1 MKTDFIVL
9 DIETTGISP
18 TSNMITEIG
27 AIKVINNQIKDNYSQ
42 LINPEAFVS
51 EQITKITGLTNDILK
66 DQPKLFQVFDSFNL
80 FCEDLPILGHNIMF
94 DFSFLKYHGNLL
106 GYPFEKKGIDTYR
119 LATYYLPDLKS
130 KSLTSLID
138 YFDIS
143 RQIAHR
149 AYHDALATYEVYKMF
164 ASEYK
169 KPGEDY
175 LFEPVTLVWKPQKTS
190 PITPKQIAFL
200 SALVEKHH
208 MYESIDVKSLT
219 KSEASRY
226 IDRILFEKGHHN

>member
-1 MKTDFIVL
+1 MKTNFVVV

-27 AIKVINNQIKDNYSQ
+27 ALKIIDNTVVDTYSQ

-51 EQITKITGLTNDILK
+51 EQITRITGLTNEILK
-66 DQPKLFQVFDSFNL
+66 NQPVLGQVFEKFNT
-80 FCEDLPILGHNIMF
+80 FCEDLPLLGHNIMF
-94 DFSFLKYHGNLL
+94 DFSFLKYHGNIL
-106 GYPFEKKGIDTYR
+106 GYPFEKQGIDTYR

-130 KSLTSLID
+130 KSLTSLIE
-138 YFDIS
+138 YFDIN
-143 RQIAHR
+143 REIAHR
-149 AYHDALATYEVYKMF
+149 AYHDALATYQVYNIFREEFMK
-164 ASEYK
+164 A
-169 KPGEDY
+169 GEEQ
-175 LFEPVTLVWKPQKTS
+175 LFQPVAMHWKPQKTS

-200 SALVEKHH
+200 SALIEKHH